1 MKRFS
6 FLVGA
11 GVGFVLGS
19 KAGSRPYEQ
28 LEATVRK
35 VAGRWRPRSS
45 AEPRERRMSD
55 AEEAKEHAERD
66 EGDHEFVE
74 VVSGRVHKDG
84 NVVVDDVVAEVDNEG
99 HVVATDE
106 TIVVETPEGDI
117 VVDETFSVAGQE
129 GDLHAIQKDV
139 TVLEAGDREE

>member
-1 MKRFS
+1 M
-6 FLVGA
+6 V
-11 GVGFVLGS
+11 
-19 KAGSRPYEQ
+19 
-28 LEATVRK
+28 
-35 VAGRWRPRSS
+35 VASGGSS
-45 AEPRERRMSD
+45 ARQGEGPTGLVHHSCGLKP
-55 AEEAKEHAERD
+55 EEAKEHAERD

-74 VVSGRVHKDG
+74 VVSGRVDKDG
-84 NVVVDDVVAEVDNEG
+84 NVVVDEVVTEVDNEG

-117 VVDETFSVAGQE
+117 VVDETFSVADQE